1 MIEIKYH
8 DRGFE
13 ILFRLE
19 EYIPESY
26 FEAYDDAAE
35 LNFYADIF
43 KSKGIW
49 DGKEE
54 SLIEYPTT
62 EIQLLCKFNDIP
74 FSMWWDDWGFVSFS
88 VAKEYENRKNELAE
102 FLCELVK
109 KAKAD

>member
-8 DRGFE
+8 ENNFE
-13 ILFRLE
+13 ILFPLK

-26 FEAYDDAAE
+26 FTDYDDAAE
-35 LNFYADIF
+35 LNFYVDIF
-43 KSKGIW
+43 KNEGIY
-49 DGKEE
+49 DGGEG
-54 SLIEYPTT
+54 SLIEYPTS
-62 EIQLLCKFNDIP
+62 EIQLLCKFGDVP

-102 FLCELVK
+102 YLCELIN